1 MMHHYGTTPLIR
13 QCVTPGMMAM
23 HEGRTYRVSAVIQER
38 KWVYLHTD
46 AEIIR
51 LSDCVIDV
59 LLDGHGNSYAL
70 TGQEAPWQWWNDRDV
85 RTVVEMGKAIGIDPK
100 RDMPFEGTRHSAL
113 DDAIHQ
119 VKYVS
124 AIWQKLIK

>member
-1 MMHHYGTTPLIR
+1 MTSVQMVI
-13 QCVTPGMMAM
+13 TPGMMAM

-59 LLDGHGNSYAL
+59 LLDGHGNPI
-70 TGQEAPWQWWNDRDV
+70 Q
-85 RTVVEMGKAIGIDPK
+85 
-100 RDMPFEGTRHSAL
+100 H
-113 DDAIHQ
+113 
-119 VKYVS
+119 
-124 AIWQKLIK
+124 

>member
-1 MMHHYGTTPLIR
+1 MINHYGTTPLIR

-59 LLDGHGNSYAL
+59 LLDGHGTLSSTNHPI
-70 TGQEAPWQWWNDRDV
+70 QP
-85 RTVVEMGKAIGIDPK
+85 IG
-100 RDMPFEGTRHSAL
+100 L
-113 DDAIHQ
+113 D
-119 VKYVS
+119 
-124 AIWQKLIK
+124 